1 MISEVDP
8 DFFRVLESIPLEPDS
23 FLVPDLPAALLA
35 AILEREPDF
44 LRVLGSRLACFTS
57 LLFSAVLLVMSDK
70 DPDFRRDFESSVDVS
85 TVCGVVLL
93 VVAERV
99 REEVVPRGPLVTAL
113 LATSFVLMGVLCFTN
128 VDCFLRLSEV
138 VEETLLFMTGGVLTG
153 EWSADR
159 GRGLECGCGFELGVK
174 SKTHAELGDC

>member
-8 DFFRVLESIPLEPDS
+8 DFFRVLESIPLELES

-35 AILEREPDF
+35 AILEKEPDF

-57 LLFSAVLLVMSDK
+57 LSAVLLVMSDK
-70 DPDFRRDFESSVDVS
+70 DPDFRRDLESSVDVN

-99 REEVVPRGPLVTAL
+99 REEVVPRGLLVTAL

-138 VEETLLFMTGGVLTG
+138 VEETLLLVTGGVLTG

-174 SKTHAELGDC
+174 SNTHAELGDC